1 MTDDTCLFAGVR
13 QCRINGIGII
23 MAGWLVDE
31 GEVNDARFPILLISR
46 RVISVMNPFQ
56 PLTVPLRTNDDISS
70 VLFNK
75 FAIFG

>member
-13 QCRINGIGII
+13 QCRINGIGIVI
-23 MAGWLVDE
+23 AEWLVDE
-31 GEVNDARFPILLISR
+31 GKVNDARFPILLISR

-56 PLTVPLRTNDDISS
+56 PLTVPLRTNDDISC

-75 FAIFG
+75 FAIFV